1 MNRLLV
7 AILLLTALWLVVTPS
22 QAIAADSV
30 PWQEFDRNACY
41 AKCPCKSGIA
51 DHACSVCKQQCDAEY
66 WRHLNEKSK
75 ENKQKKGK

>member
-7 AILLLTALWLVVTPS
+7 AILLLTALWLAGTPS
-22 QAIAADSV
+22 RAIAADPV
-30 PWQEFDRNACY
+30 PWQDFDRNACY
-41 AKCPCKSGIA
+41 AKCPCKPGIM

-75 ENKQKKGK
+75 EKKGN